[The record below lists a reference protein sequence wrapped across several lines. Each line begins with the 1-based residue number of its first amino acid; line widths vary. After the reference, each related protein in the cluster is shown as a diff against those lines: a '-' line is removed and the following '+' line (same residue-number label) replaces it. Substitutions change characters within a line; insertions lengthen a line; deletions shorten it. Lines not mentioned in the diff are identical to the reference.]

1 MDKLPDCPKYHSDG
15 VYEDGLMLVCTM
27 CAHSGTDQVS
37 KQAASLHRIHTD
49 HNASMSQF
57 DQIPPLVHLR
67 LKYLKCSLPHH
78 NLS

>member
-1 MDKLPDCPKYHSDG
+1 MSAFTLRGYLSKKKD
-15 VYEDGLMLVCTM
+15 
-27 CAHSGTDQVS
+27 SGAYQVS
-37 KQAASLHRIHTD
+37 NQAASLHRIHTD

-57 DQIPPLVHLR
+57 DQIPPLVHLQ